1 MRRIPS
7 LSCPHSWRGS
17 WRRPSSSSGW
27 ALAYGVVHVHDVVIV
42 DAGPGGS
49 ATAHFLSRQG
59 MDVLLLDRAEFPRD
73 KTCGDGLTPRALRVL
88 DQMGILADVTEHGCA
103 VDAYSVV
110 APNRRETT
118 APITASHGALVVKR
132 VVLDDII
139 QRRALASGARFTSG
153 VNASRLEPT
162 ATGVQVHADDG
173 RTFAGRV
180 AVIATGA
187 AFGLLKRSAIVSR
200 PPRTMLAARAYFED
214 LQADV
219 ARSFQL
225 RFDDVPMPGYGWV
238 FPVKARAANI
248 GVGFLPRTGS
258 ATASQ
263 AFDQFIR
270 STALRRMLDGARQDG
285 PLKGYPIRVDFLQ
298 APTFAERTLLV
309 GEAAGL
315 VNPLTGEGID
325 YALES
330 GSIAAEHLLQTFASG
345 DFSAAQLAAYGA
357 KLHNRF
363 DKIFRFSEWI
373 RDWYCKPALLN
384 VLVPLANRR
393 PELRQLL
400 ANVVL
405 GEREPRGYGPA
416 TMLARLLVYLVR
428 TRPRS
433 TVHD

>member
-1 MRRIPS
+1 M
-7 LSCPHSWRGS
+7 
-17 WRRPSSSSGW
+17 
-27 ALAYGVVHVHDVVIV
+27 
-42 DAGPGGS
+42 
-49 ATAHFLSRQG
+49 
-59 MDVLLLDRAEFPRD
+59 LLDRADFPRD

-88 DQMGILADVTEHGCA
+88 DQMGILSEVTQHGCP

-110 APNRRETT
+110 APNRRETS
-118 APITASHGALVVKR
+118 APITAQHGALVVKR
-132 VVLDDII
+132 LLLDDII
-139 QRRALASGARFTSG
+139 QRRAVASGARFTSA
-153 VNASRLEPT
+153 VNASRLAPT
-162 ATGVQVHADDG
+162 ATGVRVHSDDG
-173 RTFAGRV
+173 RAFEGRV
-180 AVIATGA
+180 AVVATGA
-187 AFGLLKRSAIVSR
+187 AFGLLKRSGILSR
-200 PPRTMLAARAYFED
+200 PPHAMLAARAYFED
-214 LQADV
+214 LQTDV

-238 FPVKARAANI
+238 FPVKAKAANV
-248 GVGFLPRTGS
+248 GVGFLPRRGS
-258 ATASQ
+258 GTASQ
-263 AFDQFIR
+263 AFERFTR
-270 STALRRMLDGARQDG
+270 STALRPTLEGARQDG
-285 PLKGYPIRVDFLQ
+285 PLRGYPIRVDFLQ

-330 GSIAAEHLLQTFASG
+330 GSIAAEHLLNTFEMG
-345 DFSAAQLAAYGA
+345 DFSAAHFAEYSA

-373 RDWYCKPALLN
+373 RDWYCKPPLLN
-384 VLVPLANRR
+384 MLVPLANRR

-400 ANVVL
+400 ANIVL

-433 TVHD
+433 PAHD